1 MAAPKEAASPLLE
14 KVRALLEDLKMPT
27 ARRAVGDLWDEALR
41 QGLDGL
47 DFLHRLLDKE
57 AVEQHDKR
65 LARRITESRLPGE
78 VKTLEGFDWAFP
90 KTIDKG
96 RVLGLAHLDFLR
108 DRLNVIVTGKSG
120 TGKSH
125 LAQALGFLACGA
137 NKRVRYTS
145 CAAMLGDLYAGLAD
159 HTLER
164 RLRRYQRPELLII
177 DDLGT
182 EKVEILHGQGASF
195 FFKVVNFRYGKA
207 STIITSN
214 LDRDAW
220 DDYFGDPN
228 VTVAALDRLT
238 HHAIPVIIDGE
249 SYRVHQMEARMQG
262 AREEKA
268 AEKPKKKSQGSRKG
282 ASGKSRGEDT

>member
-1 MAAPKEAASPLLE
+1 MGAPNRPASALLE
-14 KVRALLEDLKMPT
+14 KVRARLLDLKMST
-27 ARRAVGDLWDEALR
+27 AREVVEELWNEALR

-47 DFLHRLLDKE
+47 DFLHRLLDQE
-57 AVEQHDKR
+57 AVERYSKR
-65 LARRITESRLPGE
+65 LERRITSSKLPKE
-78 VKTLEGFDWAFP
+78 VKTLESFDWAFP
-90 KTIDKG
+90 AAIDKG
-96 RVLGLAHLDFLR
+96 RILGLARLDFLR
-108 DRLNVIVTGKSG
+108 DRLNVIITGKSG

-125 LAQALGFLACGA
+125 IAQALGFLACGA
-137 NKRVRYTS
+137 DVRVRYTS
-145 CAAMLGDLYAGLAD
+145 CAAMLNDLYAGLAD

-220 DDYFGDPN
+220 DSYFGDPN

-238 HHAIPVIIDGE
+238 HHAIPVIIDGD
-249 SYRVHQMEARMQG
+249 SYRVHQMEARMQQAG
-262 AREEKA
+262 AKKTK
-268 AEKPKKKSQGSRKG
+268 KPRSSPRSS
-282 ASGKSRGEDT
+282 SGKRRQGKA

>member
-1 MAAPKEAASPLLE
+1 MAVTKRPESALLE
-14 KVRALLEDLKMPT
+14 KVRARLDDLKMPT
-27 ARRAVGDLWDEALR
+27 AREVVEALWNETLR
-41 QGLDGL
+41 EGSDGL
-47 DFLHRLLDKE
+47 HFLHRLLDQE
-57 AVEQHDKR
+57 AVAQHDRR
-65 LARRITESRLPGE
+65 LARRITESKLPKE
-78 VKTLEGFDWAFP
+78 VKTLEDFDWAFP
-90 KTIDKG
+90 ATIDKG
-96 RVLGLAHLDFLR
+96 RVLGLARLDFLR
-108 DRLNVIVTGKSG
+108 EKLNVIITGKSG

-125 LAQALGFLACGA
+125 IAKALGFLACGA
-137 NKRVRYTS
+137 DRRVRYTS

-220 DDYFGDPN
+220 DGYFGDPN

-249 SYRVHQMEARMQG
+249 SYRVHQMEARMQ
-262 AREEKA
+262 EEGP
-268 AEKPKKKSQGSRKG
+268 EKPKKKPRSSRKG
-282 ASGKSRGEDT
+282 ASGKSREGKT